1 MLLANPRSKPVRTRK
16 KVVNNLKHSIEE
28 VRLKNGAR
36 GLLIDAPGSPVF
48 NIRVIFRAGNKFV
61 KSPEIYEVAHLM
73 EHMAFGR
80 NAKYRDEQAYEAD
93 FTKNG
98 AYHNAWT
105 SDCFIAYESEC
116 ADFEWKRILE
126 LQELA
131 VAEPRFNEEELASEK
146 GNVRS
151 ELTGYQNDYARLIWP
166 KLQQALGEEVLTY
179 GERLKTIN
187 NIELKDVRDH
197 YRRTHTASNMQFIIT
212 GNLRGR
218 KRKIVNMLES
228 WALKPGENFELP
240 LSAFHASQPVLIR
253 RKDASNMSFGFS
265 FVIQRSLSP
274 AEQYA
279 MGCLNHILNG
289 TMNSKIFG
297 AARKKG
303 IVYGMGSQ
311 TESDKWS
318 STWDFDGEVNAE
330 NATDLFDLIAVELGK
345 VINGDISEEDIAA
358 AKAYALG
365 HHQMLAQTAD
375 QISAY
380 YLRDYITAGTYRPM
394 DDAPKMIESI
404 DKSTIVQLARIFMQ
418 SGVSGL
424 AVVGNMNKAML
435 DELWQR
441 ILDTV

>member
-1 MLLANPRSKPVRTRK
+1 M
-16 KVVNNLKHSIEE
+16 KHSIEE
-28 VRLKNGAR
+28 VKLKSGAS
-36 GLLIDAPGSPVF
+36 GLLIDAPGSSVM
-48 NIRVIFRAGNKFV
+48 NIRIIFRAGNKFV
-61 KSPEIYEVAHLM
+61 KKPEIYEVAHLM

-80 NAKYRDEQAYEAD
+80 NAEYRDEQAYEAE

-105 SDCFIAYESEC
+105 SDYFIAYEAEC
-116 ADFEWKRILE
+116 ADFEWERILA

-131 VAEPRFNEEELASEK
+131 VARPRFNEEELNAEK

-166 KLQQALGEEVLTY
+166 KLQQQLGEEVLTY
-179 GERLKTIN
+179 GERLKTIS
-187 NIELKDVRDH
+187 NITLKDVRDH
-197 YRRTHTASNMQFIIT
+197 HHRTHTANNMQFIIT

-218 KRKIVNMLES
+218 KRKIVTMLEN
-228 WALKPGENFELP
+228 WDLKPGKRFEIP
-240 LSAFHASQPVLIR
+240 LSVYRASKPTLIR

-265 FVIQRSLSP
+265 FVIRRALSP

-279 MGCLNHILNG
+279 MSCLNHILNG
-289 TMNSKIFG
+289 TMSSKIFG
-297 AARKKG
+297 AARKRG

-311 TESDKWS
+311 TESDRWS

-330 NATDLFDLIAVELGK
+330 NAEDLFDLITVELSK
-345 VINGDISEEDIAA
+345 VINGDIDESDIAA
-358 AKAYALG
+358 AKTYALG
-365 HHQMLAQTAD
+365 RQQMLAQTAE
-375 QISAY
+375 QISNY
-380 YLRDYITAGTYRPM
+380 YLRDYITSGTYQPM
-394 DDAPKMIESI
+394 QDAHKMVDAI

-424 AVVGNMNKAML
+424 ATVGNMNKAFL

-441 ILDTV
+441 VLDVV